1 MNFFDR
7 FQGVFFSPQQ
17 TFKAIS
23 EKPVWIDALIT
34 LLVLLAIFTYTASPF
49 LQKDSLQAMK
59 DNLKLKERYGEE
71 RYNQMIERLENTS
84 QTTTMVRS
92 FLATPF
98 TFLIGFLFSSL
109 IILALGRLFSAEGN
123 YRQVF
128 TAYLHANFIDK
139 ILGNSLRLVLVLSRK
154 SFAQITTSLALLF
167 PKLEMTS
174 KAYVVVSQVDFFQIW
189 LFGIFALALSTI
201 FKIKMKKALLISYSF
216 WLLKSLIYVVLGF
229 LSLSYF
235 Q

>member
-23 EKPVWIDALIT
+23 EKPVWIDALII
-34 LLVLLAIFTYTASPF
+34 LLVLLAIFTYIASPF

-84 QTTTMVRS
+84 QTTIMVRS

-128 TAYLHANFIDK
+128 AAYLHANFIDK

-154 SFAQITTSLALLF
+154 SFAQVTTSLALFF

-216 WLLKSLIYVVLGF
+216 WFLKSLIYVVLGF

>member
-23 EKPVWIDALIT
+23 EKPVWIDALII
-34 LLVLLAIFTYTASPF
+34 LLVLLAIFTYIASPF

-84 QTTTMVRS
+84 QTTIMVRS

-154 SFAQITTSLALLF
+154 SFAQVTTSLALFF

-216 WLLKSLIYVVLGF
+216 WFLKSLIYVVLGF